1 MKGEDNNKK
10 SKARQVILAL
20 RILIVYYS
28 KTGNTE
34 TISNTIRKAL
44 TADFE
49 VDVLKIE
56 IVKEYSDLLPHLN
69 PRIIFDIFLD
79 RKPRISS
86 LEDMG
91 PYDFICVGTPNWYG
105 RTAPPVNTF
114 IEEMINIKGKKAIAF
129 VSSGLG
135 KESYADDLKK
145 RLERKG
151 LKVLKTL
158 SLILQELRE
167 SQLREISEILTLV
180 N

>member
-1 MKGEDNNKK
+1 M
-10 SKARQVILAL
+10 ILAL
-20 RILIVYYS
+20 RILIAYYS
-28 KTGNTE
+28 MTGNTE
-34 TISNTIRKAL
+34 TISNAMREAFS
-44 TADFE
+44 ADFE

-56 IVKEYSDLLPHLN
+56 MVKEYSDLLPHLN
-69 PRIIFDIFLD
+69 LRIFFDIFLN

-86 LEDMG
+86 LEDIG

-129 VSSGLG
+129 VSSEYG
-135 KESYADDLKK
+135 KESYVDDLKK

-158 SLILQELRE
+158 NLILQEISE
-167 SQLREISEILTLV
+167 SQLSEIREILTLV

>member
-1 MKGEDNNKK
+1 M
-10 SKARQVILAL
+10 
-20 RILIVYYS
+20 RILIAYYS

-34 TISNTIRKAL
+34 TISNAIREAL
-44 TADFE
+44 AADFE

-56 IVKEYSDLLPHLN
+56 MVKEYSDFLPHLN
-69 PRIIFDIFLD
+69 LRIIFDTILN

-114 IEEMINIKGKKAIAF
+114 IEEMIDNKGKKVIAF
-129 VSSGLG
+129 VSSEYG

-158 SLILQELRE
+158 NLIVQKISE
-167 SQLREISEILTLV
+167 SQLREIREILALA

>member
-1 MKGEDNNKK
+1 M
-10 SKARQVILAL
+10 
-20 RILIVYYS
+20 
-28 KTGNTE
+28 TGNTE
-34 TISNTIRKAL
+34 TISTAIKEAL
-44 TADFE
+44 IADSE
-49 VDVLKIE
+49 VDVIKIE
-56 IVKEYSDLLPHLN
+56 MVKEYSDLLPHLN
-69 PRIIFDIFLD
+69 LRIIFDTILN

-105 RTAPPVNTF
+105 RTAPPINTF
-114 IEEMINIKGKKAIAF
+114 IEEGINIKGKKAIAF

-158 SLILQELRE
+158 NLILQELSV
-167 SQLREISEILTLV
+167 SQLREIREILTLV